1 MLGNLDAKRDWG
13 YAPEYCEGMWMMLQ
27 KDQPDDYVLATGNTN
42 SVRKFV
48 ELTFEKLGIS
58 IDWQGQ
64 GENEVGINKKN
75 GNVIVKVDKKY
86 FRPTEV
92 DLLVGDPSK
101 AQKELGW
108 EAKTDLE
115 NLVDLMVRSDFEK
128 IKERGF

>member
-1 MLGNLDAKRDWG
+1 
-13 YAPEYCEGMWMMLQ
+13 MMLQ

-115 NLVDLMVRSDFEK
+115 KLVDLMVRSDFEK